1 MKISKNSIFFNI
13 SIVYFLSVIFI
24 GATFFVVIKNSEN
37 IHNAFLK
44 RKYSKIINSVFFDL
58 DKNRDNISKDTKK
71 KLSDMDIDV
80 LDITKFKDSELK
92 NMQQVCNLAMPMYKF
107 WIFKKKRYYY
117 IVVKTPRVRVLLR
130 DNDPYIR
137 SLNYLYIAFAAIIVI
152 LFLSY
157 LSILRKLYPIK
168 LLKEN
173 IKKLG
178 NEDFETDFTIKGS
191 DEVAILWQEFD
202 NSLKK
207 LKKIKESRNIFLRN
221 IMHELKTPIA
231 KGKFLTKLPKTK
243 DNEEK
248 MDRVFIRLETLIN
261 EFATIEEL
269 ISDSS
274 SISKKE
280 YYLIDI
286 IDNAIDL
293 LMIDG
298 KDLEI
303 IEKEQNKKV
312 KVNFKLFSIAVKNLL
327 DNGLKYLQDGKV
339 SIVIEKDKILFI
351 NSGDQLKHNIEKYFE
366 PFFKDQKI
374 AQQSFGLGLYIVYNI
389 LKSHDMRLDY
399 SYDNKKH
406 IFTIVF

>member
-1 MKISKNSIFFNI
+1 MI
-13 SIVYFLSVIFI
+13 
-24 GATFFVVIKNSEN
+24 
-37 IHNAFLK
+37 
-44 RKYSKIINSVFFDL
+44 
-58 DKNRDNISKDTKK
+58 
-71 KLSDMDIDV
+71 
-80 LDITKFKDSELK
+80 
-92 NMQQVCNLAMPMYKF
+92 
-107 WIFKKKRYYY
+107 
-117 IVVKTPRVRVLLR
+117 KTPRVRVLLR

-137 SLNYLYIAFAAIIVI
+137 SLKYLYIAFAAIIAI

-157 LSILRKLYPIK
+157 LSILKKLYPIK

-178 NEDFETDFTIKGS
+178 NEDFETDFKIKGS

-274 SISKKE
+274 SILKKE

-298 KDLEI
+298 KDIEI

-327 DNGLKYLQDGKV
+327 DNGLKYSQDGKV

-351 NSGDQLKHNIEKYFE
+351 NSGDQLKHKIEKYFE

-406 IFTIVF
+406 IFSIVLK